1 MLFRAGVRPPQAYPA
16 LSVIHAAQ
24 AIFAK
29 KGECADAGHLVII
42 ISRLRQGR
50 IAGFQGK
57 NAAFDGIATALGLR
71 L

>member
-1 MLFRAGVRPPQAYPA
+1 
-16 LSVIHAAQ
+16 VIHAAQ